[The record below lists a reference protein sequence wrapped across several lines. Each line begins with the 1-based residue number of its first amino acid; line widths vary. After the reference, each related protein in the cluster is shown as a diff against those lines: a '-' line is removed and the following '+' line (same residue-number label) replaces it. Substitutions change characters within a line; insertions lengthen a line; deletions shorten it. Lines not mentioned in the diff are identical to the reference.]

1 LIYNKKGAGE
11 MKRFF
16 IRWEGWCFLA
26 KKPPKI
32 TYCAIPKEVW
42 ITDLKK
48 AADCSGQLS
57 RKSI

>member
-1 LIYNKKGAGE
+1 

-16 IRWEGWCFLA
+16 IRWKGWRFPA
-26 KKPPKI
+26 KKAPKI

-48 AADCSGQLS
+48 AADCSWRVPKKQQGRTLLM
-57 RKSI
+57 